1 MRISVLAPIALVVA
15 ASPAL
20 ADEPYAVT
28 PSGRTESIFDLS
40 VVETSDKIANGCAD
54 VGWTLVNTTSTMV
67 VCEARLST
75 MQSVLAALALGNA
88 YSTPPK
94 QFLRFNI
101 AGLGRSSRVQATGW
115 METQMA
121 FGQTR
126 TQEMT
131 AANYHNNVMNFF
143 QNLGGRFPP
152 GTSFPNHAYL
162 GTGWGSYDP
171 KTGLTIASVE
181 PGSPAERAGVL
192 PGDILVRIAREK
204 IKSPDDILDGLRNAA
219 KAPTFDL
226 EVRRGGKL
234 QKLSVATEHRAEVT
248 GPALANLAPEPGPD
262 APTQAVLPLSPADEL
277 AKFAKLHEAGI
288 LSDEE
293 FAKQKAK
300 LLGSD

>member
-1 MRISVLAPIALVVA
+1 MRFSIFAPITLVAA
-15 ASPAL
+15 ASPAF

-28 PSGRTESIFDLS
+28 PSGRTEAVFDLS

-143 QNLGGRFPP
+143 QNLSGRFPP
-152 GTSFPNHAYL
+152 GTIFPNHAYL
-162 GTGWGSYDP
+162 GTQWGAYDP

-192 PGDILVRIAREK
+192 PGDVLTKIAREK

-219 KAPTFDL
+219 KGPTFEL

-234 QKLSVATEHRAEVT
+234 QKLSVPTEHRAEIT
-248 GPALANLAPEPGPD
+248 GPALADLSPEPEPE

-293 FAKQKAK
+293 FAEQKAK
-300 LLGSD
+300 LLEAK